1 MVISTRLRHC
11 LSQTASYRST
21 VDQFAC
27 RMNSPCSWSV
37 LSLRSTRSLHD
48 RKSLIVSVCRNHGWM
63 NESGKESLFLER
75 SQAVLQAYKRR
86 RGWRNAALGFS
97 LAIIVKHG
105 K

>member
-1 MVISTRLRHC
+1 
-11 LSQTASYRST
+11 
-21 VDQFAC
+21 
-27 RMNSPCSWSV
+27 MNSPCSWSV
-37 LSLRSTRSLHD
+37 LSLRSTCPLHD

-97 LAIIVKHG
+97 LAIIVKQWQRIPEWPA
-105 K
+105 KSAS